1 MAQTTTVTNQ
11 AINEASAHVLPGCM
25 SWVVDMALLPLLL
38 LAEGYL
44 MGSLFARGWVS
55 DIEAPSRWG
64 LYHALGVFVFYAAGA
79 ATAGL
84 GLRASVGFAAA
95 LRLKRWGFAFLN
107 LLTVVGLSVAEL
119 WSSFSERSFHLAPSP
134 ADRAVLTWLHQ
145 PADAGITPTLVVVSL
160 VLPFA
165 SLTYGFS
172 QQHKAQQR
180 LAAQSA
186 PVRVEEKEEEQ
197 EEEEKVAAKQSMTAA
212 TLSRIRRLPTARG
225 ESLWGKQRQAS
236 VSPVTAEEAGPDPL
250 EQAQPSASS

>member
-1 MAQTTTVTNQ
+1 MAQTTPLTNQ
-11 AINEASAHVLPGCM
+11 AINEASAHVLPGLVA
-25 SWVVDMALLPLLL
+25 WLIDNALLPLLL

-64 LYHALGVFVFYAAGA
+64 LYHAIGVCVFYAAGA

-84 GLRASVGFAAA
+84 GLRASVGFAAS

-134 ADRAVLTWLHQ
+134 ADRAVLTFLHQ

-180 LAAQSA
+180 LAVQETAMQT
-186 PVRVEEKEEEQ
+186 
-197 EEEEKVAAKQSMTAA
+197 EEEEDEEEAEAAPAPAVPASNV
-212 TLSRIRRLPTARG
+212 RRLPTARG
-225 ESLWGKQRQAS
+225 ASLWGKQRQAAAPTT
-236 VSPVTAEEAGPDPL
+236 VQEAGPDPL
-250 EQAQPSASS
+250 AQAQPVPSS

>member
-1 MAQTTTVTNQ
+1 MANTSTVTNA

-25 SWVVDMALLPLLL
+25 SWVIDMALLPLLL

-44 MGSLFARGWVS
+44 MGSLFARGWVN

-64 LYHALGVFVFYAAGA
+64 FYHALGVLVFYAAGA

-84 GLRASVGFAAA
+84 GLRASVAFAAS

-107 LLTVVGLSVAEL
+107 LLTVLGLSVAEL
-119 WSSFSERSFHLAPSP
+119 WSSFSERSFHLVPSP
-134 ADRAVLTWLHQ
+134 ADRAVLIWLHQ
-145 PADAGITPTLVVVSL
+145 PADAGITPTLIVVSL

-180 LAAQSA
+180 LAVQHTSAQA
-186 PVRVEEKEEEQ
+186 KEEDT
-197 EEEEKVAAKQSMTAA
+197 EEEEAPPAPVASPPKV
-212 TLSRIRRLPTARG
+212 RRLPVARG
-225 ESLWGKQRQAS
+225 ASLWGKQRQAS
-236 VSPVTAEEAGPDPL
+236 VTPVAAEEAGPDPL
-250 EQAQPSASS
+250 AQAQPVPSS

>member
-1 MAQTTTVTNQ
+1 MAHTTSVTNQ

-25 SWVVDMALLPLLL
+25 SWVIDMALLPLLL

-64 LYHALGVFVFYAAGA
+64 LYHALGVLVFYAAGA

-84 GLRASVGFAAA
+84 GLRASVAFAAA
-95 LRLKRWGFAFLN
+95 LRMKRRGFAALN
-107 LLTVVGLSVAEL
+107 LLTVVGLSAAEL
-119 WSSFSERSFHLAPSP
+119 WSSFSERSFHLAASP

-180 LAAQSA
+180 LAVQSA
-186 PVRVEEKEEEQ
+186 PVRAEQ
-197 EEEEKVAAKQSMTAA
+197 EEEEEEEVSPAPVASP
-212 TLSRIRRLPTARG
+212 SRVRRLPVARG
-225 ESLWGKQRQAS
+225 ASLWGKQRQAS
-236 VSPVTAEEAGPDPL
+236 VSPVAPEEAGPDPL
-250 EQAQPSASS
+250 GPAQPVASS

>member
-1 MAQTTTVTNQ
+1 MANTTTVTNQ

-25 SWVVDMALLPLLL
+25 SWVIDMALLPLLL

-44 MGSLFARGWVS
+44 MGSLFARGWVN

-64 LYHALGVFVFYAAGA
+64 LYHTLGVLVFYAAGA

-84 GLRASVGFAAA
+84 GLRASVGFAAS

-180 LAAQSA
+180 LGVQETAMQTAEDKD
-186 PVRVEEKEEEQ
+186 EE
-197 EEEEKVAAKQSMTAA
+197 EEEEKAVPAPAVPASKV
-212 TLSRIRRLPTARG
+212 RRLPTARG
-225 ESLWGKQRQAS
+225 ASLWGKQRQAS
-236 VSPVTAEEAGPDPL
+236 VSPVAAEEAGSDPL
-250 EQAQPSASS
+250 AQARPVPSS

>member
-1 MAQTTTVTNQ
+1 MAQTTPVTNQ

-25 SWVVDMALLPLLL
+25 SWVIDMALLPLLL

-44 MGSLFARGWVS
+44 MGSLFARGWVN

-64 LYHALGVFVFYAAGA
+64 LYHTLGVLVFYAAGA

-84 GLRASVGFAAA
+84 GLRASVGFAAS

-145 PADAGITPTLVVVSL
+145 PPDAGITPTLVVVSL

-180 LAAQSA
+180 LALQNTSVQA
-186 PVRVEEKEEEQ
+186 EKEED
-197 EEEEKVAAKQSMTAA
+197 EEEEEEAAPAPVAPPPKV
-212 TLSRIRRLPTARG
+212 RRLPVARG
-225 ESLWGKQRQAS
+225 ASLWGKQRQAS
-236 VSPVTAEEAGPDPL
+236 VSPVAAEEAGPDPL
-250 EQAQPSASS
+250 AQAQPVPSS

>member
-1 MAQTTTVTNQ
+1 MAQASSVTNQ
-11 AINEASAHVLPGCM
+11 AITDASAHVLPGFVA
-25 SWVVDMALLPLLL
+25 WLIDNALLPLLL

-64 LYHALGVFVFYAAGA
+64 WYHAIGVLVFYAAGA

-84 GLRASVGFAAA
+84 GLRASVSFAAS
-95 LRLKRWGFAFLN
+95 LRLKRWGFALLN
-107 LLTVVGLSVAEL
+107 LLTVMGLSVAEL

-134 ADRAVLTWLHQ
+134 ADRAVLTFLHF
-145 PADAGITPTLVVVSL
+145 PPDAGITPTLVVVSL

-180 LAAQSA
+180 LAVQTARVQAKEEGEKEATPA
-186 PVRVEEKEEEQ
+186 PVAPPPNV
-197 EEEEKVAAKQSMTAA
+197 
-212 TLSRIRRLPTARG
+212 RRLPTAQG
-225 ESLWGKQRQAS
+225 ASWWGKQRQAAATPAAAKGG
-236 VSPVTAEEAGPDPL
+236 PVPL
-250 EQAQPSASS
+250 EQAQPVPSS